1 MSCIPSKEEGD
12 NNVEQEHAG
21 EWPIVTTE
29 GKCSLLGRSD
39 REMGPDTSSLHQGS
53 KEGGGRKELPPL
65 ISPGA
70 SQTNPLITVPF
81 PTFGLFA
88 VEVIII
94 KLGT

>member
-1 MSCIPSKEEGD
+1 MQPAR
-12 NNVEQEHAG
+12 VG
-21 EWPIVTTE
+21 EAR
-29 GKCSLLGRSD
+29 GKWV
-39 REMGPDTSSLHQGS
+39 PTPHQGS

-88 VEVIII
+88 VEVIIV
-94 KLGT
+94 KLWT